1 MSLALDSSCL
11 ARFWHALQAPLRG
24 SLARRQPSPRRSGL
38 KLGQVWVGGDFGS
51 SGGRRGMFEPVARQR
66 GRFWFTIASLEQ
78 LVAISDVRR
87 ERNKYE
93 AFLQRAGISFPW
105 VHSFL
110 EFLKEKGG
118 QKCSNVRFLRGPG
131 FVLFLR
137 AHGVTLWVD

>member
-118 QKCSNVRFLRGPG
+118 KSAATLGFCGPG
-131 FVLFLR
+131 VRAVLR